1 MDESWWHHRSCED
14 IQSLAWEKVCVIFLH
29 EPQQT
34 NDLKFADQLKIKSVT
49 WLYFTILAVLA
60 HNLFSLGAQ
69 KGIPPPPREIRK
81 IENWI
86 WLALIREHI
95 HSPLLH
101 HEKTTLKVVKKIS
114 RFDGS
119 YFTVSIP
126 WHIVYTKRREKKN
139 TQSKKSYKAGNN
151 SGKLSQFLQEL
162 SIFLHRKSPFRV
174 AACRMDFHISCPL
187 WSF

>member
-1 MDESWWHHRSCED
+1 MASQVLRGYSKPGVRKSVCYFF
-14 IQSLAWEKVCVIFLH
+14 AWTTTDKWFKVCWPVK
-29 EPQQT
+29 
-34 NDLKFADQLKIKSVT
+34 NKICHMT
-49 WLYFTILAVLA
+49 
-60 HNLFSLGAQ
+60 LFHDTCCTCSQYLFVGCAERYSP
-69 KGIPPPPREIRK
+69 PPPPREIRK

-126 WHIVYTKRREKKN
+126 WHIVYIKRREKKN

-151 SGKLSQFLQEL
+151 SGKSSQFLQEL
-162 SIFLHRKSPFRV
+162 SIFLHRKSPFQV